1 MSKEIK
7 LVLTDDAYRA
17 IVRALRA
24 AWLTQSE
31 SPLTPLWADVIEA
44 IDDGQEVF
52 EVKTKKDKE
61 REASQA

>member
-7 LVLTDDAYRA
+7 LVLTDDAYKA
-17 IVRALRA
+17 IVRALRT

>member
-1 MSKEIK
+1 MGKEIK
-7 LVLTDDAYRA
+7 LVLSDDAYKA
-17 IVRALRA
+17 IVRALRT

-52 EVKTKKDKE
+52 EVKTSRDKA
-61 REASQA
+61 REKSLA

>member
-7 LVLTDDAYRA
+7 LVLSDDAYKA
-17 IVRALRA
+17 IVRALRT
-24 AWLTQSE
+24 AWLAGAS

-52 EVKTKKDKE
+52 EVKTS
-61 REASQA
+61 REKAREKSLA